1 MNKEKRFMIILLTA
15 FLVGSLAGCFFG
27 KKKVDKINA
36 YEDYIRWGTEIIARD
51 PGPKEYKISQPVSEL
66 IVKEEDDDNLKYI
79 GEFLITGYC
88 DCPICQEEWV
98 GTTALGIAPTEEWT
112 IAVDPDVIPLGSFV
126 WIDGNRY
133 RAEDVG
139 GAINDNHID
148 MFMGSHEDC
157 YDDICNGY
165 KDVYIEVAE

>member
-15 FLVGSLAGCFFG
+15 FLIGSLAGCFFG
-27 KKKVDKINA
+27 EKKVDKINA
-36 YEDYIRWGTEIIARD
+36 IRWGTEIIARD
-51 PGPKEYKISQPVSEL
+51 PVPKDKEYKISQPVSEL
-66 IVKEEDDDNLKYI
+66 IVKEEDDNLRYL

-98 GTTALGIAPTEEWT
+98 GTTALGIPPEENWT
-112 IAVDPDVIPLGSFV
+112 VAVDPDVIPLGSYV

-133 RAEDVG
+133 FAADVG
-139 GAINDNHID
+139 GAIQENHID
-148 MFMGSHEDC
+148 MFMGSHDDC

-165 KDVYIEVAE
+165 NDVYIEVSE